1 MDIQLLQLS
10 TGKAALIK
18 QIDGGYGLKRRLTSL
33 GIMAG
38 QTVRRVGSGPFNG
51 PVVVEVNRAR
61 VAIGKGMAMQVVV
74 EELQE

>member
-1 MDIQLLQLS
+1 MDIQLLQLR

-38 QTVRRVGSGPFNG
+38 QTVRRVGFGPFNG